1 MTEQQVSRREQN
13 KTATRR
19 AIADATLELVRSKGV
34 GQFTIDD
41 IADAAGISRRTFFNY
56 FPSTSAALNVAM
68 EDFLDGVLGHFQA
81 RPHDE
86 NIVDSML
93 KALSQPA
100 DPANLAVMAELHG
113 LAEEHPD
120 MARVHLEAW
129 DHAEHRIVD
138 SLRTRLGQDTDPF
151 YTGTLVAA
159 VLACGRSAFAEWQ
172 RRTQGGI
179 NPQTLKLLEELFTEA
194 IGFLRDGF
202 SR

>member
-1 MTEQQVSRREQN
+1 MTDQQLSRREQN

-19 AIADATLELVRSKGV
+19 AIADATLGLVRSKGA

-41 IADAAGISRRTFFNY
+41 IAEAAGISRRTFFNY

-81 RPHDE
+81 RPQNE

-93 KALSQPA
+93 HALSQPA

-113 LAEEHPD
+113 LAEKHPD

-129 DHAEHRIVD
+129 DQAEHRIVD
-138 SLRTRLGQDTDPF
+138 SLRTRLGQETDPF

-159 VLACGRSAFAEWQ
+159 VLACGRSAFAQWQ
-172 RRTQGGI
+172 YRAQGEI
-179 NPQTLKLLEELFTEA
+179 TPQTLKLLEELFTEA

>member
-1 MTEQQVSRREQN
+1 MTEQQASRREQN

-19 AIADATLELVRSKGV
+19 AIADATLGLVRSRGA
-34 GQFTIDD
+34 GQFTVDD

-68 EDFLDGVLGHFQA
+68 EDFLDGVLGYFQA

-93 KALSQPA
+93 IALSRPA

-120 MARVHLEAW
+120 MGRVHLEAW

-138 SLRTRLGQDTDPF
+138 SLRTRLGQDADPF
-151 YTGTLVAA
+151 YTATLVAA

-172 RRTQGGI
+172 RRTHGDI

>member
-1 MTEQQVSRREQN
+1 MTEQQISRRERN

-19 AIADATLELVRSKGV
+19 AIADATLGLVRSKGA

-56 FPSTSAALNVAM
+56 FPSATAALNVAM

-81 RPHDE
+81 RPQDE
-86 NIVDSML
+86 DIVDSML
-93 KALSQPA
+93 HALSQPA

-113 LAEEHPD
+113 LAEQHPD
-120 MARVHLEAW
+120 MVRVRLEAW

-138 SLRTRLGQDTDPF
+138 SLRTRLGQETDPF
-151 YTGTLVAA
+151 YTSTLVAA
-159 VLACGRSAFAEWQ
+159 VLACGRSAFTQWQ
-172 RRTQGGI
+172 QRTQGEI
-179 NPQTLKLLEELFTEA
+179 TPQTLTLLEELFSEA

>member
-1 MTEQQVSRREQN
+1 MTDQQLSRREQN

-19 AIADATLELVRSKGV
+19 AIADATLELVRSKGA

-41 IADAAGISRRTFFNY
+41 IAEAAGISRRTFFNY

-81 RPHDE
+81 RPQNE

-93 KALSQPA
+93 HALSQPA

-113 LAEEHPD
+113 LAEKHPD

-129 DHAEHRIVD
+129 DQAEHRIVD
-138 SLRTRLGQDTDPF
+138 SLRTRLGQETDPF

-159 VLACGRSAFAEWQ
+159 VLACGRSAFAQWQ
-172 RRTQGGI
+172 HRTQGEI
-179 NPQTLKLLEELFTEA
+179 TPQTLKLLEELFTEA

>member
-19 AIADATLELVRSKGV
+19 AIADASLSLVRTKGP
-34 GQFTIDD
+34 GHFTIDD
-41 IADAAGISRRTFFNY
+41 IAEAAGISRRTFFNY
-56 FPSTSAALNVAM
+56 FPSAGAALNVAM
-68 EDFLDGVLGHFQA
+68 EDFLDGVLGHFEA

-100 DPANLAVMAELHG
+100 DPASLAVMAELHG
-113 LAEEHPD
+113 LAGEHPE
-120 MARVHLEAW
+120 MMRLHLEAW
-129 DHAEHRIVD
+129 DHAEQCIVA
-138 SLRTRLGQDTDPF
+138 SLRTRLGQDADPF

-172 RRTQGGI
+172 RQTQGEI
-179 NPQTLKLLEELFTEA
+179 TPKTLKLLEDLFSEA
-194 IGFLRDGF
+194 VGFLRDGF

>member
-1 MTEQQVSRREQN
+1 MTDQQLSRREQN

-19 AIADATLELVRSKGV
+19 AIADATLELVRSKGA

-41 IADAAGISRRTFFNY
+41 IAEAAGISRRTFFNY

-81 RPHDE
+81 RPQNE

-93 KALSQPA
+93 HALSQPA

-113 LAEEHPD
+113 LAEKHPD

-129 DHAEHRIVD
+129 DQAEHRIVD
-138 SLRTRLGQDTDPF
+138 SLRTRLEQETDPF

-159 VLACGRSAFAEWQ
+159 VLACGRSAFAQWQ
-172 RRTQGGI
+172 HRTQGEI
-179 NPQTLKLLEELFTEA
+179 TPQTLKLLEELFTEA